1 MQSSKRDDAYHL
13 KTEAHD
19 IFCSSHGAIFQLK
32 FYADANDVFHFS
44 NNYFRSCQ
52 NLFKMNLLDDPNR
65 SRSNIVRP
73 P

>member
-32 FYADANDVFHFS
+32 FYADANDVQIGATLVQDRKPLGFYTRKEMRHKQII
-44 NNYFRSCQ
+44 R
-52 NLFKMNLLDDPNR
+52 
-65 SRSNIVRP
+65 
-73 P
+73 